1 MCAQV
6 SKSVKHRGS
15 SDNAATSEACG
26 IQEPHATLSVLH
38 VSVKR
43 MSQRGYRIRVGTLY
57 TVVGASWQNCFFDAQ
72 GVTAFR

>member
-6 SKSVKHRGS
+6 SKSVKHRQQRQR
-15 SDNAATSEACG
+15 SEACG

-57 TVVGASWQNCFFDAQ
+57 TVVGASCK
-72 GVTAFR
+72 TAFSMHKV